1 MVPTMRTLAGA
12 LLAAPAVALLV
23 SAAVAPVAS
32 TPTATAD
39 VPVVVA
45 PLPPLTQE
53 YCDAHYG
60 QPVGEVFTWRT
71 FTFQTYLGDARC
83 ETHRQGTYLAL
94 GRLGRRRRRPR
105 HLRAAAL
112 HVRSGGRGHPGHRG
126 TVRGSGPV
134 LRGAGAARGLP
145 GAGDGLR
152 VGVRGAAARAVGP
165 RSAQRPVARQ
175 PRAGLLRPRVGRA
188 RRAGVVLL
196 PARPP
201 RGRHPRHLHRRDVRE
216 LAPQARHLGL
226 GRRRPD
232 RLPPVG
238 RPQGDHHRPR
248 RPDRHPQLPVRRPR
262 PRRRHLPGEAARP
275 RPATPCST
283 RPGRRSSRPPS
294 SATTPARSSA
304 PPTTPTS
311 RPRSWSS
318 ATCGSRSSRTDHQ
331 HDQPTVVD
339 LVDDPEVARAHPPLA
354 RSPDDAA
361 GLGRS
366 WVVGQQLDGRL
377 PRPSP
382 TDARS
387 IRSRQPEVG
396 LDLLPGTAVTDPPP
410 PPRRRWPRSAP
421 TPARP
426 APSAAGAAAP

>member
-45 PLPPLTQE
+45 PSSAAHPGVLRRPLRPARRRGLHLADLHLPDVPRRR
-53 YCDAHYG
+53 
-60 QPVGEVFTWRT
+60 PVRDPPP
-71 FTFQTYLGDARC
+71 GDVPR
-83 ETHRQGTYLAL
+83 L

-112 HVRSGGRGHPGHRG
+112 HVRSGGRGHPRHRG
-126 TVRGSGPV
+126 AVRGSGPV

-165 RSAQRPVARQ
+165 RRAERPVARQ

-226 GRRRPD
+226 GPRRPG

-248 RPDRHPQLPVRRPR
+248 RPDGHPQLPVRRPR

-304 PPTTPTS
+304 RPTTPTS

-318 ATCGSRSSRTDHQ
+318 ATCG
-331 HDQPTVVD
+331 
-339 LVDDPEVARAHPPLA
+339 
-354 RSPDDAA
+354 
-361 GLGRS
+361 
-366 WVVGQQLDGRL
+366 
-377 PRPSP
+377 
-382 TDARS
+382 
-387 IRSRQPEVG
+387 
-396 LDLLPGTAVTDPPP
+396 
-410 PPRRRWPRSAP
+410 
-421 TPARP
+421 
-426 APSAAGAAAP
+426 